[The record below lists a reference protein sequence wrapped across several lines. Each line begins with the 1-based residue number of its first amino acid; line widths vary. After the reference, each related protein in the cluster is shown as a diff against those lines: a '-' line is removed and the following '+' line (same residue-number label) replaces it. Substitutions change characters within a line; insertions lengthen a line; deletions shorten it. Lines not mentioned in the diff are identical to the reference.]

1 MNLNDIYTLEERGII
16 YINGADAK
24 EFLQNIVTNDV
35 EKITENFSVFSSLLT
50 PQGKYLFDFIIVK
63 HKNGFFL
70 DCEKSQ
76 LLDLFK
82 KLNVYKLRSK
92 VEFLDLSNEFV
103 VAVLSRDKFLSLENT
118 LDIEGHTIKF
128 REDTLFLDPR
138 NKRLGARLII
148 NLEKLYLSIK
158 KLNLKPNE
166 SGEYYKFS
174 HQLGIPQ
181 IGCNKLQDKIF
192 GIECNFDELNGID
205 FKKGCYVGQENT
217 ARIKLKDKLSKR
229 LFPVEVIEGD
239 LSKDNIIHH
248 ENTELG
254 KVLINNKFP
263 FAIIKFK
270 DKNFKFEKIFKCGNA
285 SVKIKKPYWFKFD

>member
-1 MNLNDIYTLEERGII
+1 MNLNNIYTLEDRGII
-16 YINGADAK
+16 YINGSDAK
-24 EFLQNIVTNDV
+24 KFLQNIVTNDV
-35 EKITENFSVFSSLLT
+35 EKITDKSSVFSSLLT
-50 PQGKYLFDFIIVK
+50 PQGKYLFDFMIIK

-103 VAVLSRDKFLSLENT
+103 VAVLSRDKFLGLENA

-181 IGCNKLQDKIF
+181 RECNKLQDKIF
-192 GIECNFDELNGID
+192 GIECNFDKLNGID

-217 ARIKLKDKLSKR
+217 SRIKIKNKLSKR
-229 LFPVEVIEGD
+229 LMAI
-239 LSKDNIIHH
+239 NIIKGNIKKDQDIFLTK
-248 ENTELG
+248 EKFGKIIIDTEYPFG
-254 KVLINNKFP
+254 VFKINNKNFD
-263 FAIIKFK
+263 FNKIYYTETAEIK
-270 DKNFKFEKIFKCGNA
+270 I
-285 SVKIKKPYWFKFD
+285 VKPEWIN